1 MKRTTR
7 HLGALFLMV
16 IAVFTAGAVNGAW
29 ALNGVVKDDHG
40 LPVPGAMIRVYS
52 NGKEIAA
59 TSSGSDGTFTVEAQ
73 VDALELVVLSDLVET
88 EGADYV
94 PFVMNVSSTDSVV
107 ASLLPAST
115 MFLEGSIQFVD
126 TENLPLKV
134 LVTVLDESNQALELS
149 GVPLEFGPGPDAA
162 ISRLG
167 VTMDKII
174 VPAETYVRL
183 RVNTSILVGANVK
196 ERSFNTELILTATQG
211 GVTHL
216 NLMRYSL
223 TLNQRLT
230 EASRSALS
238 EALAEMTGYGFYI
251 TSQEAAYGT
260 GSVLVD
266 ESLSLYSDGLYPES
280 FDTLKRGYLAFSHA
294 TEELKNMFSD
304 ARLSVYVLIGFLAV
318 ASLTGGFLVAD
329 DKLRQLAVDVALFC
343 LTLVVL
349 YGTYP
354 GSKIIDPVS
363 FAEAAVAS
371 FTGFL
376 ALGQVVPTFLNVG
389 SEDGRVN
396 TRNLLI
402 PIFNIAKRS
411 LRRRKMRFVLT
422 LTSITLLVMSFVTL
436 TSFSEGYGLVES
448 RYQTGRDWT
457 GVFIQDGS
465 WTETEPTFILLT
477 AAEQAWLTE
486 LAGVTGISAKAE
498 STPLQR
504 AFLRLSGSP
513 IMGVI
518 GAGPSEFDVVAL
530 RATLSRGGLPG
541 SGGVLISESLADRLG
556 IELGDRITLGFI
568 DLNVEGLFS
577 DQALANLND
586 LDGTPYIPNKWV
598 NTSPAG
604 EPPTWVLEPCEPEET
619 VIVSPETA
627 LHVPTVG
634 VQRVALKLEAGVDPD
649 ALAERLALERGYL
662 SYSST
667 EATYTMYKLGNYFE
681 GRGLALAIPW
691 AIVVLNVVVT
701 MLNAL
706 YERRKEIEL
715 LSSVGRNPAQVS
727 AIFVAEAT
735 ITGFIAGG
743 VGYLIGL
750 GLYKGMATLNI
761 GLQVH
766 QKVSAIW
773 SIASIGLAISAV
785 LTGALAALRNSVAI
799 TPSLMR
805 RWRVDRSKGGFQE
818 PWKIDVPIKLK
829 PEEVEPY
836 LDFMYKKLT
845 ALKTHP
851 TQITSSIKR
860 MREEGPKKMSF
871 VYKSAHATTGNFY
884 TMNELFI
891 RPQPNGEYTVE
902 LYSVGDHDW
911 VHVAGSLVRRLTM
924 DFSTVNAG

>member
-1 MKRTTR
+1 MKKTTR
-7 HLGALFLMV
+7 HLKALFLVV
-16 IAVFTAGAVNGAW
+16 IAIFAAGAVNGAW
-29 ALNGVVKDDHG
+29 ALDGVVQDEHG
-40 LPVPGAMIRVYS
+40 LPVPGATIRVYS

-59 TSSGSDGTFTVEAQ
+59 TSSGSDGAFTVEAQ
-73 VDALELVVLSDLVET
+73 GEALELVVLSDLVET

-115 MFLEGSIQFVD
+115 MSLEGSIQFVD

-134 LVTVLDESNQALELS
+134 LVTVLDESNHTLGLPLEL
-149 GVPLEFGPGPDAA
+149 GPSSNAA
-162 ISRLG
+162 TSRLG

-183 RVNTSILVGANVK
+183 RVNTSILVGSNVK
-196 ERSFNTELILTATQG
+196 ERSFNTEPILTAPQG
-211 GVTHL
+211 GITHL

-230 EASRSALS
+230 GASRSALS
-238 EALAEMTGYGFYI
+238 EALTEMTGYGFYI
-251 TSQEAAYGT
+251 TTQEAAYST

-266 ESLSLYSDGLYPES
+266 ESLSLYADGLYSES
-280 FDTLKRGYLAFSHA
+280 FDTLKRSYLAFSHA

-329 DKLRQLAVDVALFC
+329 DKLRQLAVDAALFC

-363 FAEAAVAS
+363 FAGAAVAS
-371 FTGFL
+371 FMAFL
-376 ALGQVVPTFLNVG
+376 VLGQVVPSFLSVG
-389 SEDGRVN
+389 SDDGRVH

-411 LRRRKMRFVLT
+411 LRRRKMRFILT

-448 RYQTGRDWT
+448 RYQTGREWT
-457 GVFIQDGS
+457 GVFIREGS
-465 WTETEPTFILLT
+465 WTDSEPTFILLS
-477 AAEQAWLTE
+477 AVERAWLTE

-498 STPLQR
+498 STPPQR
-504 AFLRLSGSP
+504 AFLRLSGNP

-530 RATLSRGGLPG
+530 KATLSRGGLPG
-541 SGGVLISESLADRLG
+541 SGGVLISESLAERLG
-556 IELGDRITLGFI
+556 IDLGDTITLGLI
-568 DLNVEGLFS
+568 DLDVEGLFS
-577 DQALANLND
+577 DGALTNLND
-586 LDGTPYIPNKWV
+586 LDGTPYLPNKWV

-604 EPPTWVLEPCEPEET
+604 EPPVWVLEPCEPEET
-619 VIVSPETA
+619 VIVAPETA
-627 LHVPTVG
+627 MMVPTVG
-634 VQRVALKLEAGVDPD
+634 VQRVALELEPGVDPD

-662 SYSST
+662 SHSST
-667 EATYTMYKLGNYFE
+667 DATYTVYKLGNYFE
-681 GRGLALAIPW
+681 GRGLSLAIPW

-706 YERRKEIEL
+706 YERRKEIEI
-715 LSSVGRNPAQVS
+715 LSSVGLNPAQVS
-727 AIFVAEAT
+727 AIFVAEAA

-750 GLYKGMATLNI
+750 GLYKGMAALNI

-785 LTGALAALRNSVAI
+785 LTGALAALRNSVVI

-805 RWRVDRSKGGFQE
+805 RWRVDRSKGGFQD
-818 PWKIDVPIKLK
+818 PWRIDVPIKLK

-836 LDFMYKKLT
+836 LDFMYNELT
-845 ALKTHP
+845 VLKSHP

-860 MREEGPKKMSF
+860 MREEGPRKMSF
-871 VYKSAHATTGNFY
+871 VYKSAQATTGNFY
-884 TMNELFI
+884 TTNELFI